1 MIKPSSGDKK
11 APILIAGE
19 ELSELKRMTW
29 QMADAFGLDSRINK
43 YQGKRAIALHSW
55 DLECLLAVIDNA
67 LNDSNEYP
75 DRSTSGYKALA
86 KLYRRLQCE
95 HHKAFG
101 KEG

>member
-1 MIKPSSGDKK
+1 MLWTTSG
-11 APILIAGE
+11 
-19 ELSELKRMTW
+19 
-29 QMADAFGLDSRINK
+29 INK

-75 DRSTSGYKALA
+75 DRSTSGYKTLA